1 MAGRPVAVRGSLSGV
16 HYGMIAFAVISVVS
30 LGLFIFQLIKNKD
43 YQDQARVHAERA
55 KLAGTAPPYYG
66 EVARAIGPGS
76 TVFGVMEDDL
86 HRLAWL
92 VTGKREDYA
101 PTVDAKARNLLADI
115 AARKPG
121 TLDKGDALLSALTTL
136 DELHTKATDAAEAAK
151 TAKND
156 MRDERDNLTAQLK
169 STRDE
174 FEAQVK
180 ALSEQLKQ
188 SQDEKISALQQK
200 DTQLTELQKT
210 IDGLEEQLRKLKL
223 EGNQLVRQRDIE
235 KAQLE
240 RQNEALQKELSAVK
254 PSVLDPNAILTK
266 ADGKI
271 LRAIPGSD
279 VVYINLGRP
288 DKIKVGMGFEVYSQ
302 TLEPRKTLRGK
313 ASLEVV
319 NIMEESAECRV
330 TRRAPGQPIIEGD
343 IIVNIAFE
351 RNRVPKFVIRGDFDL
366 NYDGIVDFDGP
377 EQVASLIRQWGGQVV
392 PELDESVDFVVIG
405 LAPQVPTFAE
415 GQPVSDL
422 VADQANQKKLEFG
435 QFTALRDRAQKMYIP
450 VITQN
455 QFLYL
460 LGYAGDTS
468 VVRR

>member
-1 MAGRPVAVRGSLSGV
+1 
-16 HYGMIAFAVISVVS
+16 VI
-30 LGLFIFQLIKNKD
+30 KD
-43 YQDQARVHAERA
+43 DE
-55 KLAGTAPPYYG
+55 
-66 EVARAIGPGS
+66 
-76 TVFGVMEDDL
+76 
-86 HRLAWL
+86 
-92 VTGKREDYA
+92 
-101 PTVDAKARNLLADI
+101 AD
-115 AARKPG
+115 KQ
-121 TLDKGDALLSALTTL
+121 
-136 DELHTKATDAAEAAK
+136 
-151 TAKND
+151 
-156 MRDERDNLTAQLK
+156 NLTAQLK
-169 STRDE
+169 STREE
-174 FEAQVK
+174 FESQTK
-180 ALSEQLKQ
+180 ALGEQLKQ
-188 SQDEKISALQQK
+188 AQDEKISALQQK

-210 IDGLEEQLRKLKL
+210 VDGLEEQLRKLKL
-223 EGNQLVRQRDIE
+223 EGNKEVRDLKIVI
-235 KAQLE
+235 AQLE
-240 RQNEALQKELSAVK
+240 LQIAALQKELAAVK
-254 PSVLDPNAILTK
+254 PSMLDPNAILTK

-319 NIMEESAECRV
+319 NIMEDSAECRV

-366 NYDGIVDFDGP
+366 NYDGIVDFDGL

-392 PELDESVDFVVIG
+392 PDVDESLDFVVIG

-415 GQPVSDL
+415 GQPVSDV

-435 QFTALRDRAQKMYIP
+435 QFNALRDRAQKMYIP